1 MHVMMMFDACTVR
14 AYTHERACFRSLED
28 YLSRLSIIANN
39 LWKIDVKVEKKE
51 NSRMRSSL
59 SLLVLWTACLAFVH
73 VPHISVEGI
82 VTLL

>member
-1 MHVMMMFDACTVR
+1 MCVMMMFDACTVR
-14 AYTHERACFRSLED
+14 VYTHERACSRPLED
-28 YLSRLSIIANN
+28 YLSRLSNN

-59 SLLVLWTACLAFVH
+59 SLLVLWTACFAF
-73 VPHISVEGI
+73 VPHISVKGI